1 MGERNDTLKLIAI
14 LSMTIDHIGAVF
26 FPHILLFRIIGRI
39 AFPIFAYQTAVG
51 MRFSKNI
58 KKYIARLFLFSLVSQ
73 PFYFLLFGKGLNAVF
88 TIFYGA
94 VLIAFWRKDSYLNL
108 VSAFLILFS
117 CFIPLDYGFYGILSI
132 FLFYILFYFPPLC
145 LMIQTI
151 FMIVYTQMIA
161 VPAQLAGLI
170 SLVLIHKKWENKIVL
185 PKYFFY
191 IFYPLHLGI
200 LFAIKRLL

>member
-1 MGERNDTLKLIAI
+1 MEERNDTLKLIAI

-26 FPHILLFRIIGRI
+26 FPHILLFRIVGRI

-88 TIFYGA
+88 TIFYGT

-108 VSAFLILFS
+108 VSAFLILLS

-145 LMIQTI
+145 LMLQTVFI
-151 FMIVYTQMIA
+151 IVYTQMIA
-161 VPAQLAGLI
+161 VPAQFASLI
-170 SLVLIHKKWENKIVL
+170 SLVLIHKKWENKLVL